1 MKKIIKKTLALAVSL
16 VLLFGVLDLPIYSA
30 SAAEGSVAQNS
41 LDLSEYTFD
50 NIPDQLLENITS
62 NVSNESQQAVASTYS
77 LNNTSATSSS
87 SVPTVVGLSADS
99 ADDLTS
105 LTVINSDGSKTLH
118 RYFENIKFIDEAGK
132 IRFKDNG
139 IYDSNTNRILF
150 DDYAFEN
157 GDNDIKTFYPDKISD
172 GLKLETNNLEFSM
185 KPIITEEEEEL
196 EKDAALS
203 STDAY
208 EECIEYEDV
217 FGTNTA
223 LQYIPT
229 YKGFKENLVFDSH
242 PGKNEFSFEINTNGL
257 IPASMSGTS
266 IPLLSPENNEQVA
279 LLHPVDMKD
288 SFVDENGISNP
299 KITLDNSISLTAT
312 QDESS
317 YILTIHLNQSFL
329 DDTTTVYPVI
339 VDPTVSV
346 DISNAQ
352 SVSVCS
358 NGDRFLDNIS
368 IGKFLIGKHYAY
380 IKTNSMQN
388 YTFIN
393 TNLISSAYY
402 RTYEFS
408 DVRSQCV
415 IEVYDT
421 WFTTPVNQVTYDM
434 CNDAVTSYNPVSTL
448 HLTNIYGKMW
458 YNIPITDL
466 VVSWIDAETSPD
478 YIFSEEYGFVLNLN
492 TTENNKYK
500 CFYPPGATVNPPSIV
515 INYTEDTSLPNGLYY
530 IKNVMSGR
538 YLDVESARTNVN
550 NTNINVITFPF
561 QGSLNELWKVEHKGN
576 GWYEMYSMYEFTN
589 RQYLNNS
596 NSAAKTTQA
605 TSDSTKFR
613 IVQNPNGFD
622 YRIFSKSA
630 ATNTMVLDMTNY
642 EGSANHW
649 RRVGIF
655 EFHGGNNQRWEFEP
669 IEYSATVQDFYDNG
683 MLTRWSM
690 TNAQM
695 QNGIKHWQNL
705 AKNFYLNQFGLN
717 LTFSNPALFTSLA
730 DDCGYSTIA
739 KLDSECTHSTNHKL
753 QSAVYNDFKD
763 SYSLVNKKILT
774 LWTGHTTFS
783 YDEDG
788 ELIEKNNVGVHTGPN
803 KDNMGNATIWPG
815 SRILMQNSGN
825 NGGTPNISFTANTM
839 RARRTYLHE
848 LAHAFGAVDSYCKGK
863 EEGSDIC
870 ADSNCVECYESTSP
884 YDADCIMAKLEPSGM
899 SNDMSTWLCAQ
910 CKEDIKTHL
919 MKYYHQEH

>member
-242 PGKNEFSFEINTNGL
+242 PGKYEFSFEINTNGL

-346 DISNAQ
+346 NISNAQ
-352 SVSVCS
+352 SVTV
-358 NGDRFLDNIS
+358 NERVGNYLNFNYFGILATEGRM
-368 IGKFLIGKHYAY
+368 YTY
-380 IKTNSMQN
+380 IKTNSMSD
-388 YTFIN
+388 YVYIN
-393 TNLISSAYY
+393 TNNITSAYY
-402 RTYEFS
+402 RAYEFS
-408 DVRSQCV
+408 GRPAGGYIQ
-415 IEVYDT
+415 VYDS
-421 WFTTPVNQVTYDM
+421 WFTTPVNQITFDM
-434 CNDAVTSYNPVSTL
+434 CHDAVTNYNYVSQINFIQQSNT
-448 HLTNIYGKMW
+448 W
-458 YNIPITDL
+458 VNIPITDL
-466 VVSWIDAETSPD
+466 VVSWIDAEISPSYTS
-478 YIFSEEYGFVLNLN
+478 SEDFGFILHFVQS
-492 TTENNKYK
+492 NNSLYRRLS
-500 CFYPPGATVNPPSIV
+500 PPGATGSPPSIV

-576 GWYEMYSMYEFTN
+576 GWYEMYSMYEFTS

-613 IVQNPNGFD
+613 IVQNHNGFD

-630 ATNTMVLDMTNY
+630 STNTMVLDMTNY

-669 IEYSATVQDFYDNG
+669 IEYSATVQNFYDNG